1 MKPAKRNPNANRRRA
16 WQQQALGI
24 IIIALIAFAIAFARF
39 HRALLK

>member
-1 MKPAKRNPNANRRRA
+1 MSPANRDSNNRKRA

>member
-1 MKPAKRNPNANRRRA
+1 MKTANRSPNDHRRRG
-16 WQQQALGI
+16 WQQQTLGI

>member
-1 MKPAKRNPNANRRRA
+1 MNPTSRGPNDNRRRG